1 MTEHLRPTICLGEA
15 IVDLVG
21 GRGAAP
27 GSFPEGLIPHP
38 GGALANV
45 AVAVARAGRPVE
57 LVGGVGGDEWGR
69 WLTEDL
75 MAEGVG
81 TGWLLPVTGLD
92 SPIALVFLDGSGE
105 PRFQV
110 YGEGIGPL
118 MEAARSY
125 LGEAINRAG
134 ALVIGAN
141 TMVGETEREVTR
153 EAIELAREA
162 SIPIVLDPNH
172 RPGRWPDQAEAIELS
187 LELVRAASVV
197 KANLAEA
204 GLLTGVAGA
213 QQAAGE
219 LLRLGPGLV
228 VITNGPGEVTVAG
241 ESEATVRPDPVEVV
255 SPLGA
260 GDAFLGSL
268 VAGLDEAGWDLTRA
282 IAPVE
287 AACEAARRACLTI
300 GAHT

>member
-1 MTEHLRPTICLGEA
+1 MTELLRPTICLGEA
-15 IVDLVG
+15 IVDLIG

-27 GSFPEGLIPHP
+27 GSIPEGLIPHP

-45 AVAVARAGRPVE
+45 AVAVARSGRPVE

-75 MAEGVG
+75 MEEGVG
-81 TGWLLPVTGLD
+81 TGWLLPVAGLD
-92 SPIALVFLDGSGE
+92 SPIAVVFLDGAGE

-110 YGEGIGPL
+110 YGEWIGPL
-118 MEAARSY
+118 MEAVRPR
-125 LGEAINRAG
+125 LGEAISGAG
-134 ALVIGAN
+134 SLVIGAN
-141 TMVGETEREVTR
+141 TMVGEAEREVTR

-162 SIPIVLDPNH
+162 GIPVVLDPNH

-204 GLLTGVAGA
+204 ELLTGVTGA
-213 QQAAGE
+213 RQAAGE
-219 LLRLGPGLV
+219 LLRLGPDLA
-228 VITNGPGEVTVAG
+228 VITDGPGEVTVAG
-241 ESEATVRPDPVEVV
+241 QSEATVSPAPVEVV

-282 IAPVE
+282 VGPVE
-287 AACEAARRACLTI
+287 AACEAARRACLTV